1 MHFWELLCRDMLPML
16 YKMDFSGLGE
26 INGILFTVLV
36 IKLKLLNDP
45 GSFYLTI

>member
-1 MHFWELLCRDMLPML
+1 MLFWELLCRDMLPVL
-16 YKMDFSGLGE
+16 YQMDFTGLGE
-26 INGILFTVLV
+26 RKGILFTVLV

>member
-1 MHFWELLCRDMLPML
+1 MHFWELSCRDILPML
-16 YKMDFSGLGE
+16 YNMDFTGLGE
-26 INGILFTVLV
+26 RNGILFTVLV